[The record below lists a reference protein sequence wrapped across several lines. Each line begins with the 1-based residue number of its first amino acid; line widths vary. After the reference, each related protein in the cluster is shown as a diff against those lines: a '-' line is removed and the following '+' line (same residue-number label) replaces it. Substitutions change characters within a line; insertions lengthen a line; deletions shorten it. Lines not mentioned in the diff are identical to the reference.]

1 VNKVICLVRTKC
13 KILYQTVRKIKKVV
27 CTLKTKMSVG
37 ALKIKGVVAS
47 SPDSKVP
54 CSVM

>member
-1 VNKVICLVRTKC
+1 MQNIIPNSKKN
-13 KILYQTVRKIKKVV
+13 KKVV

-37 ALKIKGVVAS
+37 ALKIKGVVES